1 MSYPIQYVIVSA
13 LFDPSLICS
22 VVNVQNDR
30 DYAFCISAIIASNII
45 ACLGKKMFKL
55 MYRATLGKDKGG
67 GGGGRGCCRN
77 QQSYHVTHGIHLDSS
92 TPPIRYMGSL
102 VYFNF
107 RLGTEN

>member
-55 MYRATLGKDKGG
+55 MYLATLGKDKGG
-67 GGGGRGCCRN
+67 GGGRVL
-77 QQSYHVTHGIHLDSS
+77 SES
-92 TPPIRYMGSL
+92 TIISCYTRYTPRQLNPS
-102 VYFNF
+102 N
-107 RLGTEN
+107 